1 MDYNLFKDNISI
13 TIAIILCIAFISTIY
28 IGLGLFINY
37 EMDEYLYDDKHK
49 NFNEEYVHDNH
60 LLTLIFNMASTFS
73 MLMIIAFFV
82 KNVFDIIIA
91 QNINIGRFESIYELY
106 TGSVLVIVLVTF
118 SQVLNK
124 RYKDVKKKIFGRIY

>member
-1 MDYNLFKDNISI
+1 MEYNLFKDDITV
-13 TIAIILCIAFISTIY
+13 TIAIILCIAFVSTIY

-49 NFNEEYVHDNH
+49 NFNEEYVHDSH
-60 LLTLIFNMASTFS
+60 LLPLIFNMASTFS

-82 KNVFDIIIA
+82 KNVFDITIA
-91 QNINIGRFESIYELY
+91 QNINIGKFESIYELY

-124 RYKDVKKKIFGRIY
+124 QYKDVKKKIFGRIY